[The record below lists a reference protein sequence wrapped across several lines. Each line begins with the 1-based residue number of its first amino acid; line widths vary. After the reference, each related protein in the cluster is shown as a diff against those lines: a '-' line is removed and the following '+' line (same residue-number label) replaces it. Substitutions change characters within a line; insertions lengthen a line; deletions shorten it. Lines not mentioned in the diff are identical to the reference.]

1 MNRRRI
7 LVCSAI
13 LGALVGCEDEGPTGR
28 EVPTLCE
35 QGVTITVGTGLTPS
49 FEWSPVCR
57 VTMLQV
63 RDAETDIPVWTL
75 LAGPFNGLTPPVTY
89 GTAPPG
95 AITSGPD
102 EEALAAGTSY
112 ILVLRVADIFAGEYE
127 VGRREF
133 TP

>member
-1 MNRRRI
+1 
-7 LVCSAI
+7 
-13 LGALVGCEDEGPTGR
+13 
-28 EVPTLCE
+28 
-35 QGVTITVGTGLTPS
+35 
-49 FEWSPVCR
+49 
-57 VTMLQV
+57 MLQV

-95 AITSGPD
+95 AITSDPD